1 MKNLTATL
9 CLTIA
14 VLLGSVG
21 MASAQLLCVNGHLL
35 RNKGMPVPSPISV
48 LYMETG

>member
-1 MKNLTATL
+1 MRKLTATL

-21 MASAQLLCVNGHLL
+21 MSASVDLQKGPAAAQRGNYATAL
-35 RNKGMPVPSPISV
+35 REWEPLAK
-48 LYMETG
+48 

>member
-1 MKNLTATL
+1 MRNLTATL

-21 MASAQLLCVNGHLL
+21 VSESAHLQ
-35 RNKGMPVPSPISV
+35 KD
-48 LYMETG
+48 ETA

>member
-14 VLLGSVG
+14 LLLGSAVVSEVVFNREFCIE
-21 MASAQLLCVNGHLL
+21 MGHSLIA
-35 RNKGMPVPSPISV
+35 PFPP
-48 LYMETG
+48 